1 MFLPLGQ
8 TQWKLFSSGLETY
21 IFEFHLQVE
30 YASLIWLCSTAGQWH
45 ASDILFCYFF
55 CHNIIM
61 FRLKATLAKRL
72 RSVFIN
78 IYIYCILLNQPQ
90 KHFLLKHQ
98 RKIHLFNCLS
108 LHIQDV
114 PKKQFVKIAGFW
126 LNFLQ
131 EKYNKRSMKLS
142 FIDRETQNLNVR
154 SITETVLGN

>member
-1 MFLPLGQ
+1 MEAFFIRVRNIHFWISFTGRIC
-8 TQWKLFSSGLETY
+8 FSN
-21 IFEFHLQVE
+21 
-30 YASLIWLCSTAGQWH
+30 LIMLHGWTVTRLWYFV
-45 ASDILFCYFF
+45 LLFF

-114 PKKQFVKIAGFW
+114 PKKTILKIAGFW
-126 LNFLQ
+126 LNFLRG
-131 EKYNKRSMKLS
+131 KYNKRP
-142 FIDRETQNLNVR
+142 
-154 SITETVLGN
+154 